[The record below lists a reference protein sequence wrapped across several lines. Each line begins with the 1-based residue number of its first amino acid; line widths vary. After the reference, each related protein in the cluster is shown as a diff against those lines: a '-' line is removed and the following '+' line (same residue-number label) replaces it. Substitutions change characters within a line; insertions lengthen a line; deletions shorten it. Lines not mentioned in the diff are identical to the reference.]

1 MLDMTP
7 IKERIQCST
16 PGLWTWDHKGANEI
30 MLPVDD
36 GQPVGTLLMGED
48 KYGFAL
54 NFGYVTDEGD
64 AELITHAR
72 EDLVAL
78 VAEVE
83 RLREENESLR
93 KELSDTEEELDD
105 LYRTNPFYKEKPDA

>member
-1 MLDMTP
+1 MIDLTP

-16 PGLWTWDHKGANEI
+16 PGLWTCDRIESRDI
-30 MLPVDD
+30 LLPIDD
-36 GQPVGTLLMGED
+36 GQPVSTLLIGTD
-48 KYGFAL
+48 RDGFAI

-72 EDLVAL
+72 EDLTAL

-83 RLREENESLR
+83 RMRGVLEEHRMVDRLQTSEF
-93 KELSDTEEELDD
+93 DHADQT
-105 LYRTNPFYKEKPDA
+105 